1 MQKLDTKTFI
11 AEIVSETSLSP
22 VPTKLGT
29 HESTMDL
36 YYSSAMDHYYYIEW
50 DIPGLDIVEQIGLWC
65 EIGTKKIIDYD
76 GVFTLPNEAIELL
89 KENGFDISE
98 II

>member
-22 VPTKLGT
+22 VPTKLGS

-36 YYSSAMDHYYYIEW
+36 YYSSAM
-50 DIPGLDIVEQIGLWC
+50 
-65 EIGTKKIIDYD
+65 II
-76 GVFTLPNEAIELL
+76 T
-89 KENGFDISE
+89 
-98 II
+98 IILSGIFPDLT